1 MTPRINY
8 GLPDL
13 PGMPDLDKLT
23 APHVRQ
29 LQLGNVLDATLDLDA
44 VPKGQRAVV
53 YFRVSD
59 PSQTKT
65 SRDYANGASM
75 ETQRQ
80 LCYERA
86 TALGY
91 TVIEEY
97 VEPGKSAMS
106 IEKRPVFRQMLA
118 RIQARRDVN
127 VVLVYMF
134 ERAARN
140 QWEDA
145 VLGIVFQSLGV
156 QLISVT
162 EPMDDT
168 PAGKA
173 MRGMI
178 SVFNEMMSTSRGA
191 DIKRKMEA
199 AAKRGQTLGRARLG
213 YLNVRDISEGRD
225 IRTIEIDTERAPF
238 VKLAF
243 ELYATGE
250 YTLNDIVDELTD
262 RGLTT
267 RATAKRP
274 AGPVSVNKVHQMLRD
289 PYYTGVVT
297 YDGEQIPGKHHPL
310 ISQELFDKAQE
321 VSRIRGKSGERRRE
335 HHHYLK
341 GTVFCGQCKQERDID
356 RRLLVQRTVGK
367 NGQEYFYYFCPG
379 TKDGTCTSPHHN
391 LYRVEDAVERH
402 YKTKRYTPEFL
413 RAFRALMADTLGSQD
428 EAQRLLKKQLDG
440 QLDALDVQEENLLD
454 LAADGTVAPGKI
466 KVRLRKIGQER
477 ERLTTQRDAVAVD
490 LTSGAKFLDSQL
502 SLLENPHELYKN
514 TTDEVRRRLNQAVF
528 GAIYITDED
537 VVGSRLTSP
546 HDALFATEAAYQA
559 ATLGLNE
566 DAIRQHF
573 AAAFARS
580 QGQTIPAKH
589 KETAP
594 KGGLFADNSTVATT
608 AWSSLFTGSAAGAVS
623 SKPPMVEL
631 GGIEP
636 PSNAES
642 PRLLRAQSVQTF
654 CSAPT
659 FVTDT

>member
-1 MTPRINY
+1 M
-8 GLPDL
+8 
-13 PGMPDLDKLT
+13 
-23 APHVRQ
+23 
-29 LQLGNVLDATLDLDA
+29 
-44 VPKGQRAVV
+44 
-53 YFRVSD
+53 
-59 PSQTKT
+59 
-65 SRDYANGASM
+65 
-75 ETQRQ
+75 
-80 LCYERA
+80 
-86 TALGY
+86 
-91 TVIEEY
+91 
-97 VEPGKSAMS
+97 
-106 IEKRPVFRQMLA
+106 
-118 RIQARRDVN
+118 
-127 VVLVYMF
+127 
-134 ERAARN
+134 
-140 QWEDA
+140 
-145 VLGIVFQSLGV
+145 
-156 QLISVT
+156 
-162 EPMDDT
+162 
-168 PAGKA
+168 
-173 MRGMI
+173 
-178 SVFNEMMSTSRGA
+178 
-191 DIKRKMEA
+191 
-199 AAKRGQTLGRARLG
+199 
-213 YLNVRDISEGRD
+213 
-225 IRTIEIDTERAPF
+225 
-238 VKLAF
+238 
-243 ELYATGE
+243 
-250 YTLNDIVDELTD
+250 
-262 RGLTT
+262 
-267 RATAKRP
+267 
-274 AGPVSVNKVHQMLRD
+274 
-289 PYYTGVVT
+289 
-297 YDGEQIPGKHHPL
+297 
-310 ISQELFDKAQE
+310 
-321 VSRIRGKSGERRRE
+321 
-335 HHHYLK
+335 
-341 GTVFCGQCKQERDID
+341 FCGQCKQERDID

-623 SKPPMVEL
+623 SKPPMVEML
-631 GGIEP
+631 GTYSNLRGGGNTALTLIEDARRCQQPRQTPTGNRNGKTLQERVKRLSEAETAALIEAYKQGATVYELGRRFGIHRTTVSEHLHRAGVP
-636 PSNAES
+636 TRTV
-642 PRLLRAQSVQTF
+642 RLVVLSDEDRERALKAAQAGMSVRRIATLIGVTERVVARTLDDAGVERRTY
-654 CSAPT
+654 SARLA
-659 FVTDT
+659 